1 MNFLSID
8 DQLKVQRLPDLCQEN
23 EVKDGATQTEQV
35 IPDGQQL
42 KDAGSQTCSASEAFT
57 IPCNCQQEVLRNQAV
72 IKNMLEKIMSNQNR
86 EANISSHNI
95 SDISN
100 MQCTLLMSEIV
111 DPVVDDG
118 DESASPSA
126 VEPDSPY
133 SPNGTMDLSSPQ
145 LQQFENVFKKSSFM
159 ANFAKNLVFELFKR
173 DELVGKNC
181 AGVKGKQGI
190 GNDPRMELVQQQTFK
205 KYRVTDKNT
214 AWNVCRKA
222 IDTALRKMK
231 Y

>member
-1 MNFLSID
+1 
-8 DQLKVQRLPDLCQEN
+8 
-23 EVKDGATQTEQV
+23 
-35 IPDGQQL
+35 
-42 KDAGSQTCSASEAFT
+42 
-57 IPCNCQQEVLRNQAV
+57 
-72 IKNMLEKIMSNQNR
+72 MLEKIMSNQNK

-95 SDISN
+95 SDISD
-100 MQCTLLMSEIV
+100 MQCTVLV

-118 DESASPSA
+118 HESASPSA

-133 SPNGTMDLSSPQ
+133 SPNRTMDLSSPQ
-145 LQQFENVFKKSSFM
+145 LQQFENVFKKSSSM
-159 ANFAKNLVFELFKR
+159 ANFAKDLVFEVFKR
-173 DELVGKNC
+173 DELIGKNC
-181 AGVKGKQGI
+181 ADVKGKQGI
-190 GNDPRMELVQQQTFK
+190 GNDPQMELVQQQTFK

>member
-1 MNFLSID
+1 ML
-8 DQLKVQRLPDLCQEN
+8 DLCQEN

-42 KDAGSQTCSASEAFT
+42 KDAGSQTCSASEAST
-57 IPCNCQQEVLRNQAV
+57 IPCNCQQEVLRKQAV
-72 IKNMLEKIMSNQNR
+72 IKNMLEKIMSNKNK

-100 MQCTLLMSEIV
+100 MQCTLLV

-145 LQQFENVFKKSSFM
+145 LQQFGNVFKKSSSM

-173 DELVGKNC
+173 DELVGKKLC
-181 AGVKGKQGI
+181 GC
-190 GNDPRMELVQQQTFK
+190 E
-205 KYRVTDKNT
+205 
-214 AWNVCRKA
+214 RKA
-222 IDTALRKMK
+222 GNR
-231 Y
+231 